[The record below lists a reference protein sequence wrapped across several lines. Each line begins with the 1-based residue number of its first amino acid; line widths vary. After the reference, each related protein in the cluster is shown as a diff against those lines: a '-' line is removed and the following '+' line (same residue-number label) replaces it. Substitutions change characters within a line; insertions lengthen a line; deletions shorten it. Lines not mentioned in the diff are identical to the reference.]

1 MNKTFQQQLCLWS
14 ALFFIAYLT
23 NSCNINRN
31 NIKEPDTLNNSGIVT
46 IAKKFS
52 LEKTDSCT
60 ILKIKDPWQGATGI
74 DYSYYLINRNSD
86 AELKVDP
93 TEVIYVPVRR
103 IICMSTTHVAM
114 IAVLDE
120 RNTIAGVSV
129 TDFVYDEKVSAM
141 IKEGLVSNVGYESGL
156 NNELILDID
165 PDLIMF
171 YGIGSESAG
180 YAAKVRELGTQTLF
194 NADYLEEDP
203 LAKAEWIKLYGAL
216 YCKEE
221 MADSIFNSVFKS
233 YNHIKEYVRLNSDN
247 RPDVL
252 LGLPFRDVWY
262 VSPGDSYIST
272 LISDAGG
279 NYLWKDTESPVSM
292 PFGLEDIFIRAVEAD
307 YWLNTGTATSRK
319 DVYSIDQR
327 FAKLPVYGMD
337 NLYNNNN
344 RMSPKG
350 GNDYWESGAIY
361 PDLILKDIAAILH
374 PDLFEDWEL
383 YYYRKLN

>member
-141 IKEGLVSNVGYESGL
+141 IKEGLVSNVGYESEL

>member
-1 MNKTFQQQLCLWS
+1 MNKLFQQQLCLWS
-14 ALFFIAYLT
+14 VLFFFAALT
-23 NSCNINRN
+23 DSCNNNRN
-31 NIKEPDTLNNSGIVT
+31 NIKETETGNNSGIVT

-60 ILKIKDPWQGATGI
+60 ILLVKDPWQGATGI
-74 DYSYYLINRNSD
+74 DYSYYLINRNSETD
-86 AELKVDP
+86 LKIDP
-93 TEVIYVPVRR
+93 SEIIYVPVRK

-114 IAVLDE
+114 IAALDE

-141 IKEGLVSNVGYESGL
+141 INEGLVSNVGYESGL

-171 YGIGSESAG
+171 YGVGSESAG
-180 YAAKVRELGTQTLF
+180 YAGKVRELGTQALF

-221 MADSIFNSVFKS
+221 MADSIFTSVFES
-233 YNHIKEYVRLNSDN
+233 YNQIKESVKLKSEN

-262 VSPGDSYIST
+262 VSPGNSYISK

-279 NYLWKDTESPVSM
+279 NYLWKDAESPVSM

-307 YWLNTGTATSRK
+307 YWLNIGTATSKK

-327 FAKLPVYGMD
+327 FAKLPCYDND
-337 NLYNNNN
+337 NLYNNNK
-344 RMSPKG
+344 RMSQKG
-350 GNDYWESGAIY
+350 GNDYWESGAIH
-361 PDLILKDIAAILH
+361 PELILKDIAAILH
-374 PDLFEDWEL
+374 PGLFGDWEL
-383 YYYRKLN
+383 YYYRKLK

>member
-1 MNKTFQQQLCLWS
+1 MNKLFQQQICLWS
-14 ALFFIAYLT
+14 ALFFIAALT
-23 NSCNINRN
+23 NSCNNNRN
-31 NIKEPDTLNNSGIVT
+31 NIKDNEKGNNYGIVT

-60 ILKIKDPWQGATGI
+60 VLKIKDPWQGAAGI
-74 DYSYYLINRNSD
+74 EYSYYLINRDSD
-86 AELKVDP
+86 KTLKIDP
-93 TEVIYVPVRR
+93 SEIIYVPVRK

-114 IAVLDE
+114 IAALDE

-129 TDFVYDEKVSAM
+129 NDFVYDEKISAM
-141 IKEGLVSNVGYESGL
+141 IKEGLVGNVGYESGL
-156 NNELILDID
+156 NNELILSID

-171 YGIGSESAG
+171 YGVGSESAG
-180 YAAKVRELGTQTLF
+180 HAGKLRELGTQAIF

-221 MADSIFNSVFKS
+221 MADSIFTSVFKS
-233 YNHIKEYVRLNSDN
+233 YNQIKEYVRLNSVN

-262 VSPGDSYIST
+262 VSPGNSYIST

-279 NYLWKDTESPVSM
+279 NYLWKGTESSVSM

-307 YWLNTGTATSRK
+307 YWLNIGTAKSK
-319 DVYSIDQR
+319 KEVYSIDQR
-327 FAKLPVYGMD
+327 FAKLPCYSND
-337 NLYNNNN
+337 NLYNNNK

-350 GNDYWESGAIY
+350 GNDYWESGAIH
-361 PDLILKDIAAILH
+361 PELILKDIAAILH
-374 PDLFEDWEL
+374 PGLFGDWEL
-383 YYYRKLN
+383 YYYRKLD